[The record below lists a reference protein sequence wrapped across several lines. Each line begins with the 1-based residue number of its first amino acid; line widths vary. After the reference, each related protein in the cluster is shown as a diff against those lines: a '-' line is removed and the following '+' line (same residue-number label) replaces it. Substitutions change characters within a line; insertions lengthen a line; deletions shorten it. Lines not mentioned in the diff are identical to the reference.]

1 MIPARGVPLLDCS
14 VADLLDRLAAK
25 RPAPG
30 GGVAAAMA
38 AAMAAGLLGMVAR
51 FSTAQLIDAPGRAAF
66 ADRVRGQVAALA
78 EQDAAAYQAVLA
90 AFALPREPD
99 PEVRRRQIRRALER
113 AARVPTEI
121 AEAASGIATEAVKL
135 AKGGNPNLRGDA
147 FTAATLAAAA
157 ARAAAELVRLN
168 VELGELGGDLTARA
182 AHAAEDAAHAVAL
195 LSGVTFEEITH
206 ATPIPSGAL
215 NHDESF

>member
-1 MIPARGVPLLDCS
+1 MIPARSAPLLDCP

-25 RPAPG
+25 QPAPG
-30 GGVAAAMA
+30 GGAAAA
-38 AAMAAGLLGMVAR
+38 ITVAMAAGLLGMAAR
-51 FSTAQLIDAPGRAAF
+51 FSTAQLIDSAGRAAY

-78 EQDAAAYQAVLA
+78 EQDAEAYQAVLA

-99 PEVRRRQIRRALER
+99 PEVRRRQIRRTLER

-121 AEAASGIATEAVKL
+121 AEAASGIATEAAAL
-135 AKGGNPNLRGDA
+135 AVRGNPNLRGDA

-168 VELGELGGDLTARA
+168 VELGDLGGDLAARA
-182 AHAAEDAAHAVAL
+182 ARAAIAAAEAVAVL
-195 LSGVTFEEITH
+195 HSRTSG
-206 ATPIPSGAL
+206 
-215 NHDESF
+215 